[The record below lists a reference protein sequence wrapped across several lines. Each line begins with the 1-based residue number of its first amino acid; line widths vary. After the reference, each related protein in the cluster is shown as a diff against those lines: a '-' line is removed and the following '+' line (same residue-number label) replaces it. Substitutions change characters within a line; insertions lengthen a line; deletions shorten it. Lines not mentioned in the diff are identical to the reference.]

1 MKTVVVIVAL
11 ALSIVVAPLAA
22 EAQPGGKV
30 YRVGLLT
37 SGPASPASTRSLEA
51 FRQGLR
57 DLGYVEGQNI
67 VLEQRRA
74 EGSDARARELAA
86 ELVQLPVD
94 VLVAGGPPAIRA
106 AQQAT
111 RTIPI
116 VMAGSG
122 DPVAAGWIASLGH
135 PGGNMTGLSTQS
147 AELSEKQLEL
157 LKETVPTVSQ
167 IAILANPSEPDSRSR
182 LHYAQGA
189 AHALRVSLHVLEV
202 QSREDLAHAF
212 EAIQREGIGAFLVL
226 SDPLLLGQFRRD
238 IVDFALR
245 HRLPAMYSTSVYVEA
260 GGLMSYAPSFP
271 AMWQRATSYVDRIL
285 KGTTPADLPVEQ
297 PTTFELVINLKTA
310 QALGITMPPSVLF
323 QATEILREAER

>member
-1 MKTVVVIVAL
+1 MTRRTIALLITLTLVIL
-11 ALSIVVAPLAA
+11 VAPLAA
-22 EAQPGGKV
+22 AQPMGKM
-30 YRVGLLT
+30 YRIGLLT
-37 SGPASPASTRSLEA
+37 SGPASPASALSLEA

-57 DLGYVEGQNI
+57 DLGYVEGQHI
-67 VLEQRRA
+67 ALEQRRA
-74 EGSDARARELAA
+74 EDSEARARALAA
-86 ELVQLPVD
+86 ELVHLPVD

-106 AQQAT
+106 AQQAS

-157 LKETVPTVSQ
+157 LKETAPAVSR
-167 IAILANPSEPDSRSR
+167 IAVLANPSEPDSRSR

-189 AHALRVSLHVLEV
+189 APALQVSLHVLAV

-212 EAIQREGIGAFLVL
+212 AAIQREGMGACLVL

-238 IVDFALR
+238 IIAFALQ
-245 HRLPAMYSTSVYVEA
+245 HRLPAMYSARVYVEA

-271 AMWQRATSYVDRIL
+271 AMWQRAAYYVDRIL
-285 KGTTPADLPVEQ
+285 KGATPADLPVEQ
-297 PTTFELVINLKTA
+297 PTQFELVINRA
-310 QALGITMPPSVLF
+310 S
-323 QATEILREAER
+323 REG